1 MNLRRRTYS
10 SKSRELSEMMLLG
23 SKSNSDFPFLL
34 IFAHNDFRNQ
44 IDPSA
49 ASQAEKSHHPP
60 PSPVNPSYAHWQVR
74 DVAQSSKPSKKLET
88 GSSTWSRDNGELT
101 GSPGVQEI
109 EQKTS
114 GITLEHDID
123 VRMNDADQV
132 DTVRSPR
139 NGRKRTGTD
148 SAVEGGSFP
157 AQQSR
162 ESHAGQSPKRT
173 RAQTTKRVEMV
184 GRGSQGLYPFPS
196 DSSKNNR

>member
-1 MNLRRRTYS
+1 M
-10 SKSRELSEMMLLG
+10 G
-23 SKSNSDFPFLL
+23 
-34 IFAHNDFRNQ
+34 
-44 IDPSA
+44 
-49 ASQAEKSHHPP
+49 QAERSHHLP

-74 DVAQSSKPSKKLET
+74 DVAQSSKISKKLEA

-132 DTVRSPR
+132 DTARSPR

-148 SAVEGGSFP
+148 SALEGGSFP
-157 AQQSR
+157 VQQSR

-173 RAQTTKRVEMV
+173 RAQATKRVEMV
-184 GRGSQGLYPFPS
+184 GRGGLYPFPS
-196 DSSKNNR
+196 DSSKK